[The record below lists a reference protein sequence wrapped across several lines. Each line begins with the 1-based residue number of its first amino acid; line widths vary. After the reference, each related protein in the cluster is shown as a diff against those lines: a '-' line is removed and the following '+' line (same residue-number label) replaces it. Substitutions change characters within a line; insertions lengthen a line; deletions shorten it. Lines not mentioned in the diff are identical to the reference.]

1 MDLQSKIIILSKF
14 FSKERIQG
22 DSLLE
27 KLFELDDIWSK
38 VYEENRIKY
47 SFSTAKEMAN
57 EKVLTHVLSIN
68 YSSNKNTIMLPI
80 EKAKEIFDKIYNVE
94 DTMGDYPMCYE
105 TTKKCANIL
114 VEEVI
119 KEFDYNSK
127 NDKKQ
132 GFWQQVKK
140 EIELL

>member
-1 MDLQSKIIILSKF
+1 
-14 FSKERIQG
+14 
-22 DSLLE
+22 
-27 KLFELDDIWSK
+27 
-38 VYEENRIKY
+38 
-47 SFSTAKEMAN
+47 
-57 EKVLTHVLSIN
+57 
-68 YSSNKNTIMLPI
+68 MLPI

-94 DTMGDYPMCYE
+94 DSMGDYPMCYE

-114 VEEVI
+114 VEEII

-127 NDKKQ
+127 KDSKQ